1 MKVWIDILHT
11 PQFNF
16 YKNFIAALSS
26 RGDEVLVTVLGRGK
40 LPLIAK
46 EELWGMKNV
55 SVETIGRHRMTK
67 FSAIMEANF
76 LRFFELFLWGMRHK
90 FDIAFSNGRQCC
102 EIARFKGKPYHSFE
116 DDPQCL
122 DSKLKTKFGIKEY
135 LCVYKLNDRVESRK
149 NMIALPVLKEWS
161 YLNDKFFEP
170 DVSVL
175 SEYGLKPYSYLFF
188 REVSVGTVNYT
199 GQVPDSILQMANAV
213 PDDMSVLLSL
223 EKKTNRSLY
232 PKHWILL
239 QEPVKDIHS
248 LIYYSCGLVSS
259 GDSMAREAALLGVP
273 SYYLGIRYDMPANIA
288 ASEVADFSNRNTIP
302 ISQWL
307 KKVENNMDQAAHN
320 QTVLRN
326 EIDSKFIDINEFML
340 QLVEKYRK

>member
-1 MKVWIDILHT
+1 MRVWIDILHT

-16 YKNFIAALSS
+16 YKNLILMLAE

-40 LPLIAK
+40 LPVIARK
-46 EELWGMKNV
+46 ELADLRNV
-55 SVETIGRHRMTK
+55 KVDVVGKHRMTK
-67 FSAIMEANF
+67 FSAIIEANL
-76 LRFFELFLWGMRHK
+76 LRFFQLFAWSVGK
-90 FDIAFSNGRQCC
+90 KIDVAFSNCRQCC
-102 EIARFKGKPYHSFE
+102 EIARIKGKPYYSFE

-122 DSKLKTKFGIKEY
+122 DSKLKSKFGINEF
-135 LCVYKLNDRVESRK
+135 LCVYRMPKESLRK
-149 NMIALPVLKEWS
+149 NMKSLSALKEWS
-161 YLNDKFFEP
+161 YLNTHDFKP
-170 DVSVL
+170 DVAAL
-175 SEYGLKPYSYLFF
+175 EEYGLKPYSYLFL
-188 REVSVGTVNYT
+188 REVSVGTVNYA
-199 GQVPDSILQMANAV
+199 GQAPDSILQIATEV
-213 PDDMSVLLSL
+213 PASVPVVLSL
-223 EKKTNRSLY
+223 EKKENRNLY
-232 PKHWILL
+232 PCNWILL

-288 ASEVADFSNRNTIP
+288 ASEIADFSNRNTIP